1 MGTFIIHFFF
11 FFLWS
16 HYGPGRLVNWP
27 QLTSPLSGN
36 MAIETAGLTPKP
48 FIVTTVLNA
57 TSEKGPVGEAQL
69 EDLGI
74 WKLTLLCETCIL
86 RGAFI

>member
-1 MGTFIIHFFF
+1 
-11 FFLWS
+11 
-16 HYGPGRLVNWP
+16 
-27 QLTSPLSGN
+27 

-48 FIVTTVLNA
+48 FIVTTILNA